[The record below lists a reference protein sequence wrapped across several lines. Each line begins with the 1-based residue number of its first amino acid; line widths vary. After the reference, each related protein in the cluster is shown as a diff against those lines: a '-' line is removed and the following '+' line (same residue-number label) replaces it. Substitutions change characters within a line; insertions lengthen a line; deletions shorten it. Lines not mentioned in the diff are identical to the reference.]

1 MKSKLFT
8 GLLALVLSFALWTYV
23 VTVISPNSDKQ
34 FRDVQVVLSGEA
46 ALHERGLMITN
57 KEIST
62 VALHLEGNR
71 VDLDALNSA
80 NITLTADV
88 SKIYD
93 AGTHTLRFTPNY
105 PGDITTSDIKVLTQS
120 PSTVKVTVEERNTK
134 AVPVEVRYSGNLP
147 ENFMADKDN
156 VTLDF
161 TTVNI
166 TGPKSVTDRITA
178 ACLDVDLEGKMEKI
192 DGVFPYTLCDKD
204 GKPVDASL
212 VTTDVEAVSLSLRIV
227 RVKEIALVVE
237 IVDGGGATKD
247 TTSITQDYETIRIS
261 GSDSLLEG
269 IEKLDVGTVNLAE
282 VLEDGVMKFP
292 IKLPEGVTNE
302 TGVAEVTVDIRFPD
316 LDIRKFSISDIQ
328 AVNVP
333 QGMEVE
339 LITQVLDITVRGPKQ
354 QVEALTE
361 EDITVTVNCKNMQ
374 PGTAAVKAEIIIK
387 DEGIGAM
394 GAYNVTATLR
404 EKSAE
409 GTENGAAG

>member
-1 MKSKLFT
+1 
-8 GLLALVLSFALWTYV
+8 
-23 VTVISPNSDKQ
+23 
-34 FRDVQVVLSGEA
+34 
-46 ALHERGLMITN
+46 
-57 KEIST
+57 
-62 VALHLEGNR
+62 
-71 VDLDALNSA
+71 
-80 NITLTADV
+80 
-88 SKIYD
+88 
-93 AGTHTLRFTPNY
+93 
-105 PGDITTSDIKVLTQS
+105 
-120 PSTVKVTVEERNTK
+120 
-134 AVPVEVRYSGNLP
+134 
-147 ENFMADKDN
+147 
-156 VTLDF
+156 
-161 TTVNI
+161 
-166 TGPKSVTDRITA
+166 
-178 ACLDVDLEGKMEKI
+178 
-192 DGVFPYTLCDKD
+192 
-204 GKPVDASL
+204 
-212 VTTDVEAVSLSLRIV
+212 
-227 RVKEIALVVE
+227 
-237 IVDGGGATKD
+237 
-247 TTSITQDYETIRIS
+247 
-261 GSDSLLEG
+261 
-269 IEKLDVGTVNLAE
+269 VGTVNLAE

-409 GTENGAAG
+409 GTENGATG